1 MNHPVFNYLFPF
13 FKNLNNGTILRKIL
27 ATIIRI
33 SAFALVCF
41 VIGMSIYAFVEA
53 IKMDLTIGMFFGLV
67 FILLLLVLFS
77 FIAMQIQLYHANEIV
92 NLPNSPFTIT
102 PIISIYFRMFGEIYA
117 LLIIIVGIILFFL
130 TLFSASG
137 AMDFLPYS
145 GLLPTDIIREFRFGN
160 WSGANIILS
169 SFTILLAAFFSA
181 LFVLMSSY
189 LISELLV
196 VITDIAVNVRRLL
209 PKESNQNNQVNSHT
223 TLYQENVQSNA
234 GNSSKIISIGR
245 ASDCTIVIND
255 TTVSKMHAEIIFEN
269 GNISIRD
276 LGSTNGTF
284 INGNKL
290 NGTQLLQPN
299 DIVKAGN
306 SVVAWQNYI

>member
-1 MNHPVFNYLFPF
+1 MNHPIFNYLFPF
-13 FKNLNNGTILRKIL
+13 LKNLNNGTIIRKIL

-41 VIGMSIYAFVEA
+41 VVCMSIYAFIEA
-53 IKMDLTIGMFFGLV
+53 VKIDLTIGMLFGLIFV
-67 FILLLLVLFS
+67 LLLLILFS
-77 FIAMQIQLYHANEIV
+77 FIAMQIQLFHANEII

-102 PIISIYFRMFGEIYA
+102 PIISIYFRMTGEIYA
-117 LLIIIVGIILFFL
+117 LLIITCGIILFFL
-130 TLFSASG
+130 TIFSASG
-137 AMDFLPYS
+137 ALGFLPYS

-160 WSGANIILS
+160 WNGANIIIS

-181 LFVLMSSY
+181 LSVLMISY

-196 VITDIAVNVRRLL
+196 VITDIAVNVRKLL
-209 PKESNQNNQVNSHT
+209 PKESSQSNQINNQNT
-223 TLYQENVQSNA
+223 IYQENLQSNV
-234 GNSSKIISIGR
+234 NSNKIISIGR

-255 TTVSKMHAEIIFEN
+255 TTVSKMHAEIILEN
-269 GNISIRD
+269 GNISLKD

-284 INGNKL
+284 VNGNKL
-290 NGTQLLQPN
+290 NGIQLLQPN
-299 DIVKAGN
+299 DIVKVGN

>member
-1 MNHPVFNYLFPF
+1 MNHPIFNYIFPF
-13 FKNLNNGTILRKIL
+13 LKNLNNGTILRKIL

-41 VIGMSIYAFVEA
+41 VVCISIYAFIEA
-53 IKMDLTIGMFFGLV
+53 IKMELTVGMFLGLV

-102 PIISIYFRMFGEIYA
+102 PVISIYFRMFGEIYA

-137 AMDFLPYS
+137 AMGFLPFS

-160 WSGANIILS
+160 WSGENIFLASI
-169 SFTILLAAFFSA
+169 TILLAAFFSA

-196 VITDIAVNVRRLL
+196 VITDIAINVRQLL
-209 PKESNQNNQVNSHT
+209 PKGNRQNSPVNNQN
-223 TLYQENVQSNA
+223 TLYQENVQSNM
-234 GNSSKIISIGR
+234 NSNKIISIGR

-255 TTVSKMHAEIIFEN
+255 TTVSKMHAEIILEN

-290 NGTQLLQPN
+290 SGTQLLQPN
-299 DIVKAGN
+299 DIVKAG
-306 SVVAWQNYI
+306 SSIVAWQNYV